1 MQAGIIGLGLMGG
14 SLGIA
19 LKETKMFK
27 TILGYDNNSLHMQ
40 QALSLGLIDE
50 CVKFEEIVQ
59 CDVIFLAI
67 PLDCVIDTLK
77 SLPQIAKHT
86 TIIDLSSAKANIT
99 RAIPDNIKK
108 NYIGAHPM
116 SGTEQNGPKAAIKDL
131 FKNKIVILTD
141 IEESGEF
148 QVAFCKEIFIAIG
161 MQIVKM
167 PSNEHDKHIALIS
180 HLPHI
185 ISYALANTVLTQEKK
200 EIILTLI
207 GGGFKDMS
215 RISKSS
221 PIMWR
226 DIIKHNRE
234 NVLESLELFLH
245 QIHQAKNMIENKDY
259 TNLQEWMKKANELQK
274 FM

>member
-19 LKETKMFK
+19 LKETRIFK

-50 CVKFEEIVQ
+50 CVKFEEIAQ
-59 CDVIFLAI
+59 CDAIFLAI

-77 SLPQIAKHT
+77 LLPQIAKHT

-148 QVAFCKEIFIAIG
+148 QVAFCKEIFITIG

-167 PSNEHDKHIALIS
+167 SSKDHDKHIALIS
-180 HLPHI
+180 HLPHV

-226 DIIKHNRE
+226 DIIKHNRK
-234 NVLESLELFLH
+234 NVLESLELFLY

-259 TNLQEWMKKANELQK
+259 ANLQEWMKKANELQK